1 MDDLL
6 TKLDSMKRPRLL
18 IRAAR
23 IGMAEY
29 RRDVDLKRHL
39 GYGPLPRS
47 NTALARLVELESGMN
62 EQRRAKNASYS
73 SVKHV
78 DVLIA
83 MMGEARIM
91 RASQPFFAPLRKC
104 VR

>member
-1 MDDLL
+1 MMDLL
-6 TKLDSMKRPRLL
+6 TKLDNLKRPRLL

-23 IGMAEY
+23 IGLAEY
-29 RRDVDLKRHL
+29 RRDVDLKRHV
-39 GYGPLPRS
+39 GHGPLPRS
-47 NTALARLVELESGMN
+47 GVALAQLVELESGIN
-62 EQRRAKNASYS
+62 EQRRAQNAGYS

-91 RASQPFFAPLRKC
+91 RASQATFAPLRKC